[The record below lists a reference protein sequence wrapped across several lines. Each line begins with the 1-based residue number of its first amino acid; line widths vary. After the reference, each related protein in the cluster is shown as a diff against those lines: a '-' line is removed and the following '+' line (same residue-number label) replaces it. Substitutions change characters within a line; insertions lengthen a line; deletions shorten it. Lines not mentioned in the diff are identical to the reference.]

1 MSSSL
6 SCARPAACMYFWLD
20 ISKRGL
26 LHNQML
32 FPYFVQQVWAHVHHF
47 AKFMLKVF
55 RLGAA
60 NKIIWVQFHSKV
72 PAPAPSQHRL
82 IRRTSSA
89 HQCVSDGAL
98 EREFGMTEKQN
109 GNCVLWFPGPYSQ
122 LSAGNFLKVCSLQCC
137 ALVKD
142 RFFAALF
149 IHKLQFVPPFWRLNV
164 DIWRSQ
170 SAIQCSSCI
179 FNTGRD
185 MRAGETVTY
194 SFIPKLALITPKTH
208 LSLPATPLSKTMQGS
223 ALNKVDELIQS
234 HHSGFIVDSLTP
246 LLLRVVF
253 RGSGYL

>member
-1 MSSSL
+1 
-6 SCARPAACMYFWLD
+6 
-20 ISKRGL
+20 
-26 LHNQML
+26 
-32 FPYFVQQVWAHVHHF
+32 
-47 AKFMLKVF
+47 MLKVF

-60 NKIIWVQFHSKV
+60 AEIIRVQFHSKV
-72 PAPAPSQHRL
+72 SAPAPSLHRL

-89 HQCVSDGAL
+89 LQCVSDGAL

-122 LSAGNFLKVCSLQCC
+122 LSVGNFLKVCSLWCC

-149 IHKLQFVPPFWRLNV
+149 IHKLQFVPPFCRLNV

-170 SAIQCSSCI
+170 SAIRCSSCI

-185 MRAGETVTY
+185 MRAGETVTS
-194 SFIPKLALITPKTH
+194 SFILKLPLITPKTH
-208 LSLPATPLSKTMQGS
+208 LSLPATPLPKTMQGS
-223 ALNKVDELIQS
+223 ALNKVVELIQS
-234 HHSGFIVDSLTP
+234 HHSGFSVDSLTS